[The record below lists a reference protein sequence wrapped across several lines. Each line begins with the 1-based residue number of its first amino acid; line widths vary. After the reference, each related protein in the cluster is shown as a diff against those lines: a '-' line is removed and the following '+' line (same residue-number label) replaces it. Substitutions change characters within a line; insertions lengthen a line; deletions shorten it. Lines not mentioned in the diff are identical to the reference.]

1 MKFAS
6 SNLYHIPI
14 MEMAMKDRPWHLYRE
29 PIEPVEPGNVLL
41 TSREPR
47 CWLAGVE
54 AGGREEFIPTF
65 TSPAQPSPA
74 QPSPVVTQTLT
85 KQVPVI
91 AAVSWPPPN
100 IIYIGK
106 YSPAEQLHDLTA
118 PM

>member
-14 MEMAMKDRPWHLYRE
+14 MEMAMKDQPWHLYRE
-29 PIEPVEPGNVLL
+29 PIEPVEPRNVLL

-47 CWLAGVE
+47 CLGGVE
-54 AGGREEFIPTF
+54 AGSREEFIPTF
-65 TSPAQPSPA
+65 TSRSPA
-74 QPSPVVTQTLT
+74 QPSPVVTQTLA